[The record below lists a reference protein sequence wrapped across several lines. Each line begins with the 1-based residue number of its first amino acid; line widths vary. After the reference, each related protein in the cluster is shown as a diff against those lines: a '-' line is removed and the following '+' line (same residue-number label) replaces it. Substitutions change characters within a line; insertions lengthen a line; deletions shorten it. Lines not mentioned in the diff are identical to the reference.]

1 MKSLKVTL
9 AVILAL
15 FITVI
20 VAHTVTVFVIEFINL
35 LNDKV

>member
-20 VAHTVTVFVIEFINL
+20 VAYTVTVYVIEFINL
-35 LNDKV
+35 LNSKI